1 MENTERTSYAA
12 ELRAKAA
19 ELTAELRNRDGLTLE
34 TEPDIFDQV
43 QSAAD
48 RALVIQALDRNSGLL
63 REIRAALERM
73 REGTYGW
80 CVSCDEAIS
89 RKRLSAAPWASRCLK
104 CQELADRQETEKRSR
119 LDETTPSSHNTY
131 GRRTAVPSA
140 A

>member
-1 MENTERTSYAA
+1 MENTEWTSYAA

-73 REGTYGW
+73 QEGTYGW

-89 RKRLSAAPWASRCLK
+89 RKRLCAAPWASRCLK
-104 CQELADRQETEKRSR
+104 CQELADRQETENRSR
-119 LDETTPSSHNTY
+119 LDTY
-131 GRRTAVPSA
+131 VRRTAVPSA